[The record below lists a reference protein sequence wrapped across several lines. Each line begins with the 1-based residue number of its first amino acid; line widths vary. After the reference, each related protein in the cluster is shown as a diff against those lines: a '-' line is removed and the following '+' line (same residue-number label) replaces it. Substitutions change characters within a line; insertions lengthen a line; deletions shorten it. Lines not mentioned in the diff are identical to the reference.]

1 MTRKE
6 NMIILDGKK
15 LAAEQHVQLKRE
27 VDKLKRKQITPGLAI
42 IMVGAT
48 PDSRIYVEK
57 KRQLCHKLGISFWL
71 KDFPS
76 KVGEAEILSA
86 IAAFNRNKKVHG
98 VIVQLPV
105 PKKFDAVKLIN
116 AIHPLKDVDGLCAEN
131 LGLLELG
138 QPRFIPA
145 TALGIWQLIEKY
157 HITLKGKDV
166 TVVGFGKVAGMPIS
180 ILLANLKS
188 TVTIVNESTQ
198 NLKDKTVLA
207 DILITA
213 AGCPK
218 LISGG
223 MVKRGVIVI
232 DAGMSKLNNHWVGDV
247 DFVSVSKKAS
257 HITPVPGG
265 VGPLTVSALINNVV
279 QAARILGCGR

>member
-1 MTRKE
+1 
-6 NMIILDGKK
+6 MILLDGKK
-15 LAAEQHVQLKRE
+15 LATEQHAKLRLE
-27 VDKLKRKQITPGLAI
+27 VAKLKRRGITPGLAI

-57 KRQLCHKLGISFWL
+57 KRQLCHKLGINFWL
-71 KDFPS
+71 KDFS
-76 KVGEAEILSA
+76 RVVREAEVLRV

-98 VIVQLPV
+98 IIVQLPV
-105 PKKFDAVKLIN
+105 PKKFNAVKLIN

-157 HITLKGKDV
+157 RITLKGKDV

-188 TVTIVNESTQ
+188 SVTILNESTKD
-198 NLKDKTVLA
+198 LKHKTVLA

-213 AGCPK
+213 AGVPH
-218 LISGG
+218 LINGP
-223 MVKRGVIVI
+223 MVKRGAVVI
-232 DAGMSKLNNHWVGDV
+232 DAGINKLGNHWVGDV
-247 DFVSVSKKAS
+247 DFASVAKRVS

-265 VGPLTVSALINNVV
+265 VGPLTVSALINNVI
-279 QAARILGCGR
+279 QAAKILSRRS

>member
-1 MTRKE
+1 
-6 NMIILDGKK
+6 MIILDGKK
-15 LAAEQHVQLKRE
+15 LAAEQHVRLKRE
-27 VDKLKRKQITPGLAI
+27 VVKLKRKGITPGLAI

-57 KRQLCHKLGISFWL
+57 KRQLCHQLGVTFWL
-71 KDFPS
+71 KDFS
-76 KVGEAEILSA
+76 KDVSEAEVLRA
-86 IAAFNRNKKVHG
+86 IKAFNRHQRVHG
-98 VIVQLPV
+98 IIVQLPV

-188 TVTIVNESTQ
+188 SVTILNESTK

-213 AGCPK
+213 AGVPHLVK
-218 LISGG
+218 GG
-223 MVKRGVIVI
+223 MVKRGAVVI
-232 DAGMSKLNNHWVGDV
+232 DAGISKLGKHWVGDV
-247 DFVSVSKKAS
+247 DFSAVARKAS

-265 VGPLTVSALINNVV
+265 VGPLTVSALVNNVV
-279 QAARILGCGR
+279 ESAKIIGHRS

>member
-1 MTRKE
+1 
-6 NMIILDGKK
+6 MILLDGKK
-15 LAAEQHVQLKRE
+15 LATEQHAELKLE
-27 VDKLKRKQITPGLAI
+27 VAKLRRKKITPGLAI

-57 KRQLCHKLGISFWL
+57 KRQLCHKLGINFWL
-71 KDFPS
+71 KDFPGRVS
-76 KVGEAEILSA
+76 EAEILRA
-86 IAAFNRNKKVHG
+86 VAAFNRNKKVHG
-98 VIVQLPV
+98 IIVQLPV

-116 AIHPLKDVDGLCAEN
+116 AIHPLKDVDGLTAEN

-188 TVTIVNESTQ
+188 SVTILNESTK
-198 NLKDKTVLA
+198 NLKNKTVLA

-213 AGCPK
+213 AGVPH
-218 LISGG
+218 LIKGKMIKKG
-223 MVKRGVIVI
+223 AVVI
-232 DAGMSKLNNHWVGDV
+232 DAGINKLGKHWVGDV
-247 DFVSVSKKAS
+247 NFADAAKRAS

-279 QAARILGCGR
+279 QAAKILSSRS

>member
-1 MTRKE
+1 
-6 NMIILDGKK
+6 MILLDGKK
-15 LAAEQHVQLKRE
+15 LAAEQHVKLKLE
-27 VDKLKRKQITPGLAI
+27 VAKLKRKKITPGLAI

-57 KRQLCHKLGISFWL
+57 KRQLCHKLGINFWL
-71 KDFPS
+71 KDFS
-76 KVGEAEILSA
+76 GGVSETEVLQA
-86 IAAFNRNKKVHG
+86 IGAFNRDKQVHG

-116 AIHPLKDVDGLCAEN
+116 TIHPLKDVDGLCAEN

-188 TVTIVNESTQ
+188 SVTILNESTKD
-198 NLKDKTVLA
+198 LKHKTILA

-213 AGCPK
+213 AGVPH
-218 LISGG
+218 LIKGA
-223 MVKRGVIVI
+223 MVKQGAVVI
-232 DAGMSKLNNHWVGDV
+232 DAGINKLGKHWVGDV
-247 DFVSVSKKAS
+247 DFIAVAKRAS

-265 VGPLTVSALINNVV
+265 VGPLTVSALINNVI
-279 QAARILGCGR
+279 QATKISSGRS

>member
-1 MTRKE
+1 
-6 NMIILDGKK
+6 MILLDGKK
-15 LAAEQHVQLKRE
+15 LAAEQHVKLKRE
-27 VDKLKRKQITPGLAI
+27 VDKLGRRGITPGLAI

-48 PDSRIYVEK
+48 SDSRIYVEK
-57 KRQLCHKLGISFWL
+57 KRQLCHQLGVNFWL
-71 KDFPS
+71 KDFPAS
-76 KVGEAEILSA
+76 ISEKEVLQA
-86 IAAFNRNKKVHG
+86 IGSFNRNKKVHG
-98 VIVQLPV
+98 IIVQLPV

-116 AIHPLKDVDGLCAEN
+116 TIHPLKDVDGLCAEN

-188 TVTIVNESTQ
+188 TVTIVNESTK
-198 NLKDKTVLA
+198 NLKDKTILA

-213 AGCPK
+213 AGVPH
-218 LISGG
+218 LVNGG
-223 MVKRGVIVI
+223 MVKKGVIVI
-232 DAGMSKLNNHWVGDV
+232 DAGMSKLGQYWVGDV
-247 DFVSVSKKAS
+247 DFAAVSKRAS

-265 VGPLTVSALINNVV
+265 VGPLTVSALVNNVV
-279 QAARILGCGR
+279 HAAQILGGGR